1 MRVHI
6 LFPFKQGFHG
16 GGSNRFLGSLRDELR
31 AMGVYAEEPESAD
44 AVLFDS
50 YNDALGSLRAKAAHG
65 HLPFVHRLDGPISV
79 YRGRDRFLDKL
90 IHRLNAV
97 MADATVFQ
105 SDYSRRGNTALG
117 LEPTDPWAVVNNA
130 VKADVFHPSEVHE
143 PSPDGRVRLVAVSWS
158 THPNKGF
165 PIYEYLD
172 RALDFSRYAMTF
184 VGNAPR
190 PFSNIEMIPPQ
201 DAPQLANILRRHDVF
216 MTASRFESCP
226 NALLEALAC
235 GLPAV
240 AHDSGG
246 QPELLGGGGVLF
258 EGEKDVLQAVEK
270 VAANRA
276 DYARAIPARDMR
288 STASAYLELMER
300 VVARGRAKRPSR
312 LRLALAAAD
321 VRLVLGR
328 ITAEWLMRDRVFKSW
343 RKVK

>member
-1 MRVHI
+1 MHVHI
-6 LFPFKQGFHG
+6 LFSFKQGLHG

-31 AMGVYAEEPESAD
+31 VMGAYAEELETAD

-50 YNDALGSLRAKAAHG
+50 YNDALGALRAKAAHMR
-65 HLPFVHRLDGPISV
+65 LPFVHRLDGPIWV

-97 MADATVFQ
+97 VADATLFQ

-117 LEPTDPWAVVNNA
+117 LEPAEPWAVVNNA
-130 VKADVFHPSEVHE
+130 VKADVFYPPEVHE
-143 PSPDGRVRLVAVSWS
+143 PSPDGRIRLVAVSWS

-172 RALDFSRYAMTF
+172 RALDFSRYTMTF

-190 PFSNIEMIPPQ
+190 PFSNIGMIPPQ
-201 DAPQLANILRRHDVF
+201 DASQLARILRRHDVF
-216 MTASRFESCP
+216 VTASRFESCP

-258 EGEKDVLQAVEK
+258 EGERDILQAVEK

-276 DYARAIPARDMR
+276 AYAQAIPARSMR
-288 STASAYLELMER
+288 ATASAYLGLMER
-300 VVARGRAKRPSR
+300 VVAEGRVKHPSR
-312 LRLALAAAD
+312 LRMALAAAD

-343 RKVK
+343 RKMK